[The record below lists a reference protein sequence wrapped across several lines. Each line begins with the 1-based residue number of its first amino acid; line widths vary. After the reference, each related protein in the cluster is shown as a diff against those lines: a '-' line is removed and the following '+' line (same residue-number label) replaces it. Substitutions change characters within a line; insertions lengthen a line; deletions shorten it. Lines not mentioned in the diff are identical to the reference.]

1 MKGSFGVIPPDPIK
15 RVGDFALRYCGNLS
29 QVFEKSGKLK
39 KNRALRPGRSS
50 HCAAIEVT

>member
-39 KNRALRPGRSS
+39 KPGLAARAKFALR
-50 HCAAIEVT
+50 CD